1 MRLLVQTDL
10 FALLNLL
17 HMDRGQNALTD
28 SFHMPLCNFVQT
40 TPYKKNL
47 YMLQRGAFK
56 TSVLTVGRNI
66 QRIINN
72 PEIRILIASNKS
84 ENAEAMLEELKG
96 HLAHPYMIW
105 LFPDILWRDPE
116 READRWT
123 KSAITVKRKRRYKEA
138 TIETIGVSGEL
149 TSKHYDHGTFDDVVS
164 RENSQTKDLLLDT
177 INFVRSAESLFDPGS
192 TMDFIGT
199 FWHYADAY
207 AWLLEQKEKHGL
219 ELGVYIKPCW
229 VPDPMAPEIPYFG
242 RMRPTFPERFPVD
255 ELLRIRAIKGSSEFA
270 AQYLLNPVSADT
282 AVFARERLQIMKR
295 GELPPTDTLWCVMT
309 VDPAI
314 STKAWADYSAVAV
327 VGFSE
332 AGMAYI
338 LDLRR
343 GKWPED
349 ELIAQVYDCWGRVPN
364 IRAIGIEATGFQKM
378 FQRLFQLEGERRGQY
393 LPIIRL
399 ERDTKITKNIRIR
412 GLQPPW
418 ERGHI
423 FAASDCPALPDLLD
437 EADRFRT
444 DRESTHDD
452 LLDVLVDSY
461 QLRARPSPP
470 QEPERFLDDPEM
482 AERRRW
488 EQSMMDAKPWLDRTA
503 LRVGWAQHRYFRE
516 RELEREAVALGAER
530 EEFWG

>member
-28 SFHMPLCNFVQT
+28 SFHLPICNFIQT
-40 TPYKKNL
+40 TPYPTNL

-56 TSVLTVGRNI
+56 TSVITAGRNI
-66 QRIINN
+66 QRIIKN
-72 PEIRILIASNKS
+72 PEVRILIASNKS

-96 HLAHPYMIW
+96 HLAHPYMVW

-116 READRWT
+116 REAARWT
-123 KSAITVKRKRRYKEA
+123 RSAITVKRKRRDKEP
-138 TIETIGVSGEL
+138 TVETIGVSGEL
-149 TSKHYDHGTFDDVVS
+149 TSKHYDHGTFDDVVG
-164 RENSQTKDLLLDT
+164 RENSQTRDLLLDT
-177 INFVRSAESLFDPGS
+177 ISFYRSAASLFDPGA
-192 TMDFIGT
+192 TIDVVGT
-199 FWHYADAY
+199 PWHYADLY
-207 AWLLEQKEKHGL
+207 AWLLDQKDHHGMK
-219 ELGVYIKPCW
+219 LGVYTIPCW
-229 VPDPMAPEIPYFG
+229 LPDPTGQEVPYFG
-242 RMRPTFPERFPVD
+242 RVRPTFPERFPVD

-282 AVFARERLQIMKR
+282 AVFARERLQILPRAEM
-295 GELPPTDTLWCVMT
+295 PPTDSLWCVMT

-327 VGFSE
+327 VGFSD

-349 ELIAQVYDCWGRVPN
+349 ELIAQVYDSWGRVPN
-364 IRAIGIEATGFQKM
+364 IRAIGIEATGFQKI
-378 FQRLFQLEGERRGQY
+378 FQRLFAMEGERRGQF
-393 LPIIRL
+393 LPILRL

-423 FAASDCPALPDLLD
+423 VSASDCPALPDLLD

-452 LLDVLVDSY
+452 LLDVLVDSF

-470 QEPERFLDDPEM
+470 QAPERFLDDPEM
-482 AERRRW
+482 ADRRAW
-488 EQSMMDAKPWLDRTA
+488 EQQMMQAKPWLDRTA
-503 LRVGWAQHRYFRE
+503 LRVGWSTHQHFRM
-516 RELEREAVALGAER
+516 RELEREAAVLGAGK
-530 EEFWG
+530 EEFWS